1 MERRGGVVAGGT
13 KAHANDL
20 VSEVDLASERL
31 IVDALTAACPDDGV
45 LAEEGTSF
53 PGSTGWRWVIDPLD
67 GTRNYLTGAGPW
79 SVCIALQEGETT
91 RVAAVHDPV
100 VGETFSAVAGQGSVL
115 GRDPLR
121 VSPLTRIEQ
130 ALVGLSF
137 NPSPGDE
144 AADGRDHHRAPA
156 GYRRRAPRCRP
167 PLVSSTSRPAGWTRL
182 SWSTRN
188 RGTSPQACSLPP
200 KPGQSSVELSH
211 AGVGLI
217 VTAPPALVPDL
228 VRLLPPA
235 ACAVRSAPA
244 AGPARRPSAPA
255 SPRSA
260 PAAR

>member
-137 NPSPGDE
+137 NPSPETKRLMAETITVLLPGIGDVRRVPAALGLVYVAAGRLDSALMVDTQPWDVAAGLLVAAE
-144 AADGRDHHRAPA
+144 AGAI
-156 GYRRRAPRCRP
+156 
-167 PLVSSTSRPAGWTRL
+167 V
-182 SWSTRN
+182 
-188 RGTSPQACSLPP
+188 
-200 KPGQSSVELSH
+200 VELSH

-235 ACAVRSAPA
+235 A
-244 AGPARRPSAPA
+244 
-255 SPRSA
+255 
-260 PAAR
+260 